1 MSYSAVELGANRG
14 VGKPG
19 VARDQGVLLPLA
31 VGLAV
36 AVKKHQELPLL
47 AAIK

>member
-1 MSYSAVELGANRG
+1 MSYSAGALGADRG
-14 VGKPG
+14 VEGLLA
-19 VARDQGVLLPLA
+19 ARDHEVLLPLA

-36 AVKKHQELPLL
+36 AVKENQELPLL